1 MTTPVPMPTGQT
13 TYQHGATYAADGT
26 TRLTAS
32 SAASLVSAAPN
43 ADPPLV
49 VSTRIYESRVPDGT
63 VYPANELVI
72 LFDAGQ
78 IVKTSK
84 WNAAFPLAA
93 VVALSPA
100 TGPHTG
106 GGTVVTMT
114 GQNFTPGT
122 TVTVGG
128 VAATS
133 IVITAPNLMTFTT
146 PAASGAGAANVMVTN
161 DGGAL
166 TLTGAFLYT

>member
-1 MTTPVPMPTGQT
+1 MTTPMPTGQT
-13 TYQHGATYAADGT
+13 TYQHGGTYAADNT

-32 SAASLVSAAPN
+32 SAAGLVSAAPS

-49 VSTRIYESRVPDGT
+49 VSTNIYEWRVPDGT
-63 VYPANELVI
+63 VYPAVEKVI
-72 LFDAGQ
+72 LFTAGE
-78 IVKTSK
+78 IVKTSR

-93 VVALSPA
+93 VVSLSPA
-100 TGPHTG
+100 TGPHVG

-133 IVITAPNLMTFTT
+133 IVITAPNLMTFAT
-146 PAASGAGAANVMVTN
+146 PAASGAGAANVIVTN

-166 TLTGAFLYT
+166 TLTGGFTYT